1 MSTPQELLNQLNK
14 INISSGVQ
22 QLVDQSASLIDAQL
36 ATITTKIGIDIN
48 IPVNGIQPLTQM
60 LDDVVSSVASSQL
73 PQLTGV
79 LGIAQL
85 TQKVPGFQTD
95 LVKQVGGSKSDLD
108 LITGSG
114 NATGN
119 GFLDVIITAP
129 FSDAISQAV
138 TAAVP
143 QAQAGQLK
151 VAITGIQE
159 FGIGELVNVAD
170 PSGVLSSLVG
180 AVGNTAQSL
189 ANLKNNLTGIF
200 NEKLLTALSSL
211 TALNPTTALS
221 SLTAL
226 NPTTALSS
234 FAQSIRVPDT
244 SGSTITANQLDE
256 GSKNWRGADTP
267 KGYGFS
273 MIGTHEELEVEL
285 KSASREIT
293 GLIVHWSE
301 TYYNQDV
308 GSSEIHSYNS
318 KVDGGMPYHYVI
330 RRDGTVQRGRPIDQP
345 GGQLPN
351 GHDKYSIQVVLIGG
365 INAPVGTP
373 NPKKYLSKS
382 SFTRKQMNTFD
393 VFLEKSFMAWPGLQV
408 LGHSDI
414 DRQQKDPGFDVP
426 DYVYTKFGKILVYTD
441 PSSEAALSRSAISTL
456 RVTE

>member
-1 MSTPQELLNQLNK
+1 MSTQQELQNQLNK
-14 INISSGVQ
+14 INVSSGSQ
-22 QLVDQSASLIDAQL
+22 QVVDQSAPLIDTQL
-36 ATITTKIGIDIN
+36 AATTTTVGVDIN
-48 IPVNGIQPLTQM
+48 KPVNGIQPLTQI
-60 LDDVVSSVASSQL
+60 LDDTAPSVSSSQL

-79 LGIAQL
+79 LAVAQL

-95 LVKQVGGSKSDLD
+95 LVKDVGGSRSDLS

-151 VAITGIQE
+151 VAVTGIQQ
-159 FGIGELVNVAD
+159 FGVGELVNVAD
-170 PSGVLSSLVG
+170 PNTVLSSLVG
-180 AVGNTAQSL
+180 AVGNTSQSL
-189 ANLKNNLTGIF
+189 AGLKNNLTSIF
-200 NEKLLTALSSL
+200 SEKLSTALSSL
-211 TALNPTTALS
+211 TTLSPTI
-221 SLTAL
+221 
-226 NPTTALSS
+226 
-234 FAQSIRVPDT
+234 AQSTRVTDT

-256 GSKNWRGADTP
+256 GSKDWRGADTP

-301 TYYNQDV
+301 TYYNQDI
-308 GSSEIHSYNS
+308 GSNEIHSYNS

-330 RRDGTVQRGRPIDQP
+330 RRDGTIQRGRPIDQP

-351 GHDKYSIQVVLIGG
+351 GHDKYSIQVVLVGG

-393 VFLEKSFMAWPGLQV
+393 VFLEKAFMAWPGLQV

-441 PSSEAALSRSAISTL
+441 PSSETALSRSAISTL

>member
-1 MSTPQELLNQLNK
+1 MSTPQELQNQLNK
-14 INISSGVQ
+14 INISSGAQ
-22 QLVDQSASLIDAQL
+22 QVVDQSAPLIDTQL
-36 ATITTKIGIDIN
+36 AATTTTVGVDIN
-48 IPVNGIQPLTQM
+48 KPVNGIQPLTQI
-60 LDDVVSSVASSQL
+60 LDDTTPSVSSSQL

-79 LGIAQL
+79 LAIAQL

-119 GFLDVIITAP
+119 GFLDVVITAP

-151 VAITGIQE
+151 VAITGIQQ
-159 FGIGELVNVAD
+159 FGVGELINIAD
-170 PSGVLSSLVG
+170 PNTVLSSLVG
-180 AVGNTAQSL
+180 AVSNTSQSL
-189 ANLKNNLTGIF
+189 AGLKSNLTSIF
-200 NEKLLTALSSL
+200 SQKLSTALSSL
-211 TALNPTTALS
+211 TTLSPTI
-221 SLTAL
+221 
-226 NPTTALSS
+226 
-234 FAQSIRVPDT
+234 AQSTKVTDT

-301 TYYNQDV
+301 SYYNQDI
-308 GSSEIHSYNS
+308 GSEEIHSYNS

-330 RRDGTVQRGRPIDQP
+330 RRDGTIQRGRPIDQP

-351 GHDKYSIQVVLIGG
+351 SHDKYSIQIVLVGG

-393 VFLEKSFMAWPGLQV
+393 VFLEKAFMAWPGLQV

>member
-1 MSTPQELLNQLNK
+1 MSTPEEIQNQLNK

-22 QLVDQSASLIDAQL
+22 QVINQSAPLIDTQL
-36 ATITTKIGIDIN
+36 ATITTTVGIDITK
-48 IPVNGIQPLTQM
+48 PVNGIQPLTQI

-159 FGIGELVNVAD
+159 FGIGELANVAD
-170 PSGVLSSLVG
+170 PNGVLSSLVG
-180 AVGNTAQSL
+180 AVSNTSQSL
-189 ANLKNNLTGIF
+189 TNLKNNLTGIF
-200 NEKLLTALSSL
+200 NQKLSTALSSL
-211 TALNPTTALS
+211 TTLGPTI
-221 SLTAL
+221 
-226 NPTTALSS
+226 
-234 FAQSIRVPDT
+234 AQSTKVSDT

-256 GSKNWRGADTP
+256 GSKNWKGAETS
-267 KGYGFS
+267 KGYAFS

-293 GLIVHWSE
+293 GLVVHWSE
-301 TYYNQDV
+301 TYYNQDI
-308 GSSEIHSYNS
+308 GSDEIHSYNS
-318 KVDGGMPYHYVI
+318 KVDTGMPYHYVI
-330 RRDGTVQRGRPIDQP
+330 RRDGTIQRGRPIDQP

-351 GHDKYSIQVVLIGG
+351 GHDKYSIQVVLVGG

-393 VFLEKSFMAWPGLQV
+393 VFLEKAFMAWPGLQV
-408 LGHSDI
+408 LGHSDV

-426 DYVYTKFGKILVYTD
+426 DYVYTKFGKILVYTN